1 MVCGEVLEM
10 GNLALELLAGW
21 LPACLAGWLAGCLA
35 GWLEPPQARD
45 LQSLRTQTLNPAR
58 PEFAAAALGYSLSTS
73 VRLGLARARPANA
86 HMLMWAGGGLKPP
99 FRKLLCVP
107 A

>member
-21 LPACLAGWLAGCLA
+21 LPACLAGWLAGWLA
-35 GWLEPPQARD
+35 RWLEPPQARD
-45 LQSLRTQTLNPAR
+45 LQSLRTETLNPAR

-99 FRKLLCVP
+99 FR
-107 A
+107 